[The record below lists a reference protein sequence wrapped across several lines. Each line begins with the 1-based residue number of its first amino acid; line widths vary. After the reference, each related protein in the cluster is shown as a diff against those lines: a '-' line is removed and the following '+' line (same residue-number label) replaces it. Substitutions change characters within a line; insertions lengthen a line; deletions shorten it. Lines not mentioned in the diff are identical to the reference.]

1 MTVKKKFD
9 KAEELRSFIEQ
20 NRSEFDKIY
29 VKEIYNLGDT
39 PPSGSP
45 LFIYSGYSIIMA
57 YLSEGTLFL
66 NIYDKDF
73 FIRNIRGGVFREE
86 PDSEEFYYVYF
97 PGSKLINS
105 FVQDIE
111 IKETENG
118 GIESVDLDFKD
129 GQHLSVNHSDSLK
142 GTMNAFV
149 YG

>member
-1 MTVKKKFD
+1 MTVKKKFETA
-9 KAEELRSFIEQ
+9 KELREFIEQ
-20 NRSEFDKIY
+20 NRPEFEKMY

-39 PPSGSP
+39 QPFESP

-57 YLSEGTLFL
+57 YLSEENLSL

-73 FIRNIRGGVFREE
+73 FIRSIRGGVFREE
-86 PDSEEFYYVYF
+86 PDSEKFSYVYF

-105 FVQDIE
+105 AVQDIE

-118 GIESVDLDFKD
+118 GIESIDLAFKN
-129 GQHLSVNHSDSLK
+129 GQHLSVKHSGSLK
-142 GTMNAFV
+142 GTMCSFV

>member
-1 MTVKKKFD
+1 M
-9 KAEELRSFIEQ
+9 
-20 NRSEFDKIY
+20 
-29 VKEIYNLGDT
+29 
-39 PPSGSP
+39 
-45 LFIYSGYSIIMA
+45 
-57 YLSEGTLFL
+57 FL

>member
-1 MTVKKKFD
+1 MKVKKKFD

-39 PPSGSP
+39 QPSESP

-73 FIRNIRGGVFREE
+73 FIRSIRGGVFREE
-86 PDSEEFYYVYF
+86 PDSEKYSYVYF

-105 FVQDIE
+105 PVQNIE
-111 IKETENG
+111 IQETENG
-118 GIESVDLDFKD
+118 RIKSLDLAFIN

-142 GTMNAFV
+142 GTMNSFI
-149 YG
+149 YD

>member
-1 MTVKKKFD
+1 MTVKKNFD
-9 KAEELRSFIEQ
+9 TAEELRSFIEQ

-39 PPSGSP
+39 QPSESP

-86 PDSEEFYYVYF
+86 PDSEKYSYVYF

-105 FVQDIE
+105 PVQNIE
-111 IKETENG
+111 IQETENG
-118 GIESVDLDFKD
+118 KIKSLDLEFKNGRKLHMEHSASVC
-129 GQHLSVNHSDSLK
+129 
-142 GTMNAFV
+142 GTMHS
-149 YG
+149 YISD